1 MVFLKIFGIT
11 LLFIVVAF
19 VGLATKIILKKN
31 GRFPNTHVGRSKE
44 MKKRGIIGFQ
54 AYDRKV
60 QREAWHHEVVVK
72 DDDSSCCGCGLSE
85 AEICAK

>member
-1 MVFLKIFGIT
+1 MIFLKIFGIT
-11 LLFIVVAF
+11 LIFIIIAF
-19 VGLATKIILKKN
+19 IGLATKILLKKN

-60 QREAWHHEVVVK
+60 QREAWHHEAVVP

-85 AEICAK
+85 VDICAK

>member
-11 LLFIVVAF
+11 LFFILVAF
-19 VGLATKIILKKN
+19 AGLATKILLKKN

-44 MKKRGIIGFQ
+44 MKKRGIVGFQ

-60 QREAWHHEVVVK
+60 QREAWHQEAV
-72 DDDSSCCGCGLSE
+72 DSDADSSCCGCGLSD
-85 AEICAK
+85 ADVCAK

>member
-11 LLFIVVAF
+11 IFFILVAF
-19 VGLATKIILKKN
+19 AGLATKILLKKN

-44 MKKRGIIGFQ
+44 MKKRGIVGFQ

-60 QREAWHHEVVVK
+60 QREAWHQKTV
-72 DDDSSCCGCGLSE
+72 DSDADSSCCGCGLSD
-85 AEICAK
+85 ADICAK

>member
-11 LLFIVVAF
+11 LFFILVAF
-19 VGLATKIILKKN
+19 AGLATKILLKKN

-54 AYDRKV
+54 AYDRMV
-60 QREAWHHEVVVK
+60 QREAWHK
-72 DDDSSCCGCGLSE
+72 DSLDSDTDSSCCGCGLSDVDV
-85 AEICAK
+85 CAK